1 MTLPDDATV
10 LERFINWESERRHDA
25 YLTQP
30 GPGGSAVDYSWGEVG
45 DQARRAA
52 TYLLSLGLPKGSRIA
67 LLGRNSAHWIVADL
81 AIMMA
86 GMISVPLYPAFSAES
101 VRYVLRHSDARLLL
115 LGKLDGI
122 NDNWT
127 HIRESLPPDL
137 PQVALPLSPRRDIL
151 QWRDILATHAPL
163 ADVPLPALDE
173 PVTIIYTSGT
183 TGQPKGVML
192 SHRSFVGAYLAM
204 LHSGHWDRRPAARGF
219 SYLPLAHAAERA
231 VVEVASLAFGYRVFF
246 ADSLATFVDDLKRA
260 RPTIFFSVPRLWTKF
275 HLGVNEKIAPATQ
288 RRLFAV
294 PVVGQ
299 AVRRKIL
306 RELGLDQVRLAFTSS
321 APLQDSLMRWY
332 RDLGL
337 ELLDVYGMTENFAI
351 SHTNLP
357 GCSRVG
363 SVGRPQ
369 VGVAARIGAGGEIEV
384 KSPTQM
390 QGYYK
395 DPELTARQMTADG
408 YFRTGDCGE
417 IDAEGFLRIT
427 GRIKDAF
434 KTLKGEYVAPA
445 PIEQRLA
452 THPRLEA
459 VCVAG
464 AGLVMPFALL
474 MPSADTRI
482 AVAAGRLDPATL
494 TREFAVLRERVNADA
509 SAHER
514 LQFVVVVKD
523 TWTAENALLTP
534 TLKIRR
540 SAIEARYAP
549 HAHGWAALGQPV
561 VWEN

>member
-10 LERFINWESERRHDA
+10 LERFIAWETARRHHT

-30 GPGGSAVDYSWGEVG
+30 GPDGSVVDYSWGEVG

-52 TYLLSLGLPKGSRIA
+52 AYLVSLGLPRGSRIA

-86 GMISVPLYPAFSAES
+86 GMVSVPLYPAFSAES
-101 VRYVLRHSDARLLL
+101 VRYVLGHSEAKLLL

-122 NDNWT
+122 HDNWAN
-127 HIRESLPPDL
+127 IRESVPADL
-137 PQVALPLSPRRDIL
+137 PQAALPLSPRRDLL
-151 QWRDILATHAPL
+151 QWSEILAAHAPL
-163 ADVPLPALDE
+163 ADVQLPALDE
-173 PVTIIYTSGT
+173 PATIVYTSGT
-183 TGQPKGVML
+183 TGQPKGVVL
-192 SHRSFVGAYLAM
+192 SHGSLAAAYLSM
-204 LHSGHWDRRPAARGF
+204 LRSGHWDTRQTARGF

-231 VVEVASLAFGYRVFF
+231 AVEVASLAFGYRVFF

-260 RPTIFFSVPRLWTKF
+260 RPTVFFSVPRLWTKF
-275 HLGVNEKIAPATQ
+275 HLGINEKIAPRTQ
-288 RRLFAV
+288 RWLFAV
-294 PVVGQ
+294 PVVGRI
-299 AVRRKIL
+299 VKRRIL

-321 APLQDSLMRWY
+321 APLPDSLMRWY

-351 SHTNLP
+351 SHANLP
-357 GCSRVG
+357 GCPRLG

-390 QGYYK
+390 LGYYK
-395 DPELTARQMTADG
+395 EPELTARLMTADG

-417 IDAEGFLRIT
+417 IDADGFLRIT

-445 PIEQRLA
+445 PIEQQLA
-452 THPRLEA
+452 THPLLEA

-464 AGLVMPFALL
+464 AGLAMPFALL
-474 MPSADTRI
+474 MLSVDTRM
-482 AVAAGRLDPATL
+482 AVAAGRLDRAVL
-494 TREFAVLRERVNADA
+494 TREFAVLRERVNAGA

-514 LQFVVVVKD
+514 LQFLVIVKD

-540 SAIEARYAP
+540 GAIEGRYAQC
-549 HAHGWAALGQPV
+549 AGEWAALGQPV
-561 VWEN
+561 VWET